1 MSCLRSESREHREK
15 NFRHCQPDAIHRRAP
30 GVVRGEHPWAGEI
43 TYQSCWAR
51 RRTSS
56 SRTPPWLA
64 STLVPRAGKISTS
77 RFTSVRT
84 SCIASSCLAASE
96 AQEQLAPW
104 CLRRGRS
111 TWSRDLANTG
121 VDARRRHASR
131 SPSMVR
137 SPPCRAPH
145 SFYLCSARKSRSR
158 RHHCGARI
166 SGEALATGLAA
177 AVLAPLAC
185 AGIEKNA
192 WQS

>member
-1 MSCLRSESREHREK
+1 LSLCQATIAGRERKK
-15 NFRHCQPDAIHRRAP
+15 NFSRPYYCRGGALLSASIVLARAA
-30 GVVRGEHPWAGEI
+30 GGEEREP
-43 TYQSCWAR
+43 
-51 RRTSS
+51 
-56 SRTPPWLA
+56 
-64 STLVPRAGKISTS
+64 
-77 RFTSVRT
+77 
-84 SCIASSCLAASE
+84 CLAASE

-145 SFYLCSARKSRSR
+145 SFYLCSARKSRRSR
-158 RHHCGARI
+158 RHHCSARI